1 MAVIDDYFF
10 ELEDRI
16 NRTKNKKEMEILV
29 KEARKL
35 YFPVEKRNRELKYK
49 GELQRYYVD
58 KDRLL
63 EGLKSAGTSYYKVAK
78 SLCLK
83 SVHVPKFKGE
93 YCVTLLDEDREN
105 ILELTGLDI
114 MSYALKTE
122 TAGRQP
128 LRPIESSLIREA
140 LEDEGLKAYKV
151 SEDFLSNG
159 GLIPKYLREGR
170 MPLHIAM
177 ELCDMLGLDH
187 GDVIVAEGWLWTY

>member
-1 MAVIDDYFF
+1 MAVIDGYFY

-16 NRTKNKKEMEILV
+16 NGATNEKEIDILV
-29 KEARKL
+29 KEARSL
-35 YFPVEKRNRELKYK
+35 FFPPENRNRELKYK

-63 EGLKSAGTSYYKVAK
+63 EGLKSAGTSYCKVAK
-78 SLCLK
+78 SLGLK

-93 YCVTLLDEDREN
+93 YCVTFLDKDREK
-105 ILELTGLDI
+105 ILNLTGLDI
-114 MSYALKTE
+114 MAYTKRTE
-122 TAGRQP
+122 TAVRQP
-128 LRPIESSLIREA
+128 LRSIESSLIREA

-187 GDVIVAEGWLWTY
+187 DDIIIKED